1 MIYIFVPLVILIFC
15 MRRCNQLLKQNN
27 ELLEEGNVLLGSI
40 NAASGG
46 SFNEN
51 NETNENTEENLP
63 EVEILDKVYSTES

>member
-15 MRRCNQLLKQNN
+15 MRRSNQLLKQNN

-46 SFNEN
+46 NYEKNEP
-51 NETNENTEENLP
+51 NENTEENLP